1 MGREK
6 TWYNATPKRVTNAG
20 QAARCLPEF
29 GLAPVTYISEAL
41 FDDRHVFLHRT
52 FRMTTFKPGAVLLH
66 AVAVGI
72 MTYAWFEIDNLP
84 NTPWIENQKG
94 GHFQFLTIQGYV
106 CGGPTQRRP

>member
-1 MGREK
+1 
-6 TWYNATPKRVTNAG
+6 
-20 QAARCLPEF
+20 
-29 GLAPVTYISEAL
+29 
-41 FDDRHVFLHRT
+41 
-52 FRMTTFKPGAVLLH
+52 MTTFKPGAVLLH

-106 CGGPTQRRP
+106 SCDV